1 LVVEGLISQYYSQEF
16 GWLDPCVVTCN
27 ETR

>member
-16 GWLDPCVVTCN
+16 GW
-27 ETR
+27 